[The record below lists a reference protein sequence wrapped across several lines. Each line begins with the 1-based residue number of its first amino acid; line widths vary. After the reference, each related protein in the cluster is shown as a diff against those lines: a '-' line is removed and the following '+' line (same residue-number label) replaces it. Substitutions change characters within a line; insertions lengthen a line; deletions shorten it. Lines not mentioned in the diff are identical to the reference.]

1 MKDLN
6 QIIDQLQDKMNELL
20 DRWLRIPS
28 VRAEEI
34 PGAPFGEE
42 TRKMLTVALNDAK
55 AMGFDVR
62 DFDGYA
68 GDVRMGPE
76 GQDPL
81 GILAHLDVVPAGD
94 GWDTDPFEPVVKDGR
109 LYARGSGDD
118 KGPAVAALL
127 AMLAVKEAGIPLNRE
142 VRLILGCSEE
152 TSWDDMA
159 YYKAHCDMPR
169 TGFSPDAS
177 YPIINTE
184 KGMLLVSLRSP
195 YEKNGLVRSIRVGE
209 RHNVVPGEASAE
221 LNGGEE
227 LAAKALEAAK
237 KLGFEAD
244 AAVNGDTVRLHTL
257 GATGHAAYPEAA
269 KNALGELLLILKELG
284 VTGGLR
290 TLADTVGME
299 YDGLSLGIRC
309 QDETSGPLTC
319 NLGILHY
326 DEENG
331 LYYLRSRYYNPII
344 RKYLNADI
352 LLGEQ
357 LPLQHN
363 TYSYCVNSP
372 ITKVDEDGCAS
383 TSSLWTTLLTRIQN
397 TRAITLHTQQA
408 IESPNS
414 KKPTVTVSALMNN
427 LQYLVDRKTDVSAD
441 KDTGCAMFIRAGILG
456 KKGRHSHKTYYAG
469 MTPMF
474 ENNMVFWGEISDIG
488 GTLGLIPGMILGEH
502 QDKKKFVSHGG
513 VYYGLH
519 DFGKGPEPAV
529 YSFDTKHKKGHL
541 HPYSDNDWV
550 YYGWHE
556 GVIFD

>member
-6 QIIDQLQDKMNELL
+6 PIIDQLQDKMNELL

-28 VRAEEI
+28 VRTEGI

-42 TRKMLTVALNDAK
+42 TRRMLTTALNDAK
-55 AMGFDVR
+55 AMGFETR

-76 GQDPL
+76 GKEPL

-109 LYARGSGDD
+109 IYARGSGDD

-127 AMLAVKEAGIPLNRE
+127 AMLAVKEAGVPLNRE

-152 TSWDDMA
+152 TDWDDMA

-184 KGMLLVSLRSP
+184 KGMLLVSLRAP
-195 YEKNGLVRSIRVGE
+195 YEKGGLVRSIRVGE
-209 RHNVVPGEASAE
+209 RHNVVPGEAEAE
-221 LNGGEE
+221 LNGDEA
-227 LAAKALEAAK
+227 LAARALEIAG

-244 AAVNGDTVRLHTL
+244 AVVADGVIQLHTT

-299 YDGLSLGIRC
+299 YDGKSLGIRC

-326 DEENG
+326 DAENG
-331 LYYLRSRYYNPII
+331 LYATLDIRYPILCDHKALSAALTAAVSDGLTAAIDTQKDPHHVAPNSRLIQCLLDAYHEETGLPRECQATGGGTYAKCLDEGVAFGCVFPGEEELAHQANEYISLESLKKNVRII
-344 RKYLNADI
+344 A
-352 LLGEQ
+352 
-357 LPLQHN
+357 
-363 TYSYCVNSP
+363 
-372 ITKVDEDGCAS
+372 
-383 TSSLWTTLLTRIQN
+383 
-397 TRAITLHTQQA
+397 RAIVKL
-408 IESPNS
+408 
-414 KKPTVTVSALMNN
+414 
-427 LQYLVDRKTDVSAD
+427 
-441 KDTGCAMFIRAGILG
+441 AG
-456 KKGRHSHKTYYAG
+456 
-469 MTPMF
+469 
-474 ENNMVFWGEISDIG
+474 E
-488 GTLGLIPGMILGEH
+488 
-502 QDKKKFVSHGG
+502 
-513 VYYGLH
+513 
-519 DFGKGPEPAV
+519 
-529 YSFDTKHKKGHL
+529 
-541 HPYSDNDWV
+541 
-550 YYGWHE
+550 
-556 GVIFD
+556 

>member
-269 KNALGELLLILKELG
+269 KNALGHFAYILEGLGDLDSLRPYRCAVEADGEHFEGEFIFGAVCNSTSLGGLVKLDPACVRMDDGMFELLLLRMPKSALDLQNLINVMTRMQYDYPGVILRHVRH
-284 VTGGLR
+284 VTV
-290 TLADTVGME
+290 TT
-299 YDGLSLGIRC
+299 
-309 QDETSGPLTC
+309 
-319 NLGILHY
+319 
-326 DEENG
+326 DEE
-331 LYYLRSRYYNPII
+331 LPWSL
-344 RKYLNADI
+344 D
-352 LLGEQ
+352 GEYCPSAPRVEIENLPAAVQ
-357 LPLQHN
+357 LVH
-363 TYSYCVNSP
+363 
-372 ITKVDEDGCAS
+372 
-383 TSSLWTTLLTRIQN
+383 
-397 TRAITLHTQQA
+397 
-408 IESPNS
+408 
-414 KKPTVTVSALMNN
+414 
-427 LQYLVDRKTDVSAD
+427 
-441 KDTGCAMFIRAGILG
+441 
-456 KKGRHSHKTYYAG
+456 
-469 MTPMF
+469 
-474 ENNMVFWGEISDIG
+474 
-488 GTLGLIPGMILGEH
+488 
-502 QDKKKFVSHGG
+502 
-513 VYYGLH
+513 
-519 DFGKGPEPAV
+519 
-529 YSFDTKHKKGHL
+529 
-541 HPYSDNDWV
+541 
-550 YYGWHE
+550 
-556 GVIFD
+556 

>member
-1 MKDLN
+1 
-6 QIIDQLQDKMNELL
+6 
-20 DRWLRIPS
+20 
-28 VRAEEI
+28 
-34 PGAPFGEE
+34 
-42 TRKMLTVALNDAK
+42 MLTVALNDAK

-184 KGMLLVSLRSP
+184 KGMLLVSLRSL

-331 LYYLRSRYYNPII
+331 LYATLDIRYPILCDH
-344 RKYLNADI
+344 KALSAA
-352 LLGEQ
+352 L
-357 LPLQHN
+357 
-363 TYSYCVNSP
+363 TAAVS
-372 ITKVDEDGCAS
+372 DG
-383 TSSLWTTLLTRIQN
+383 LTATIDSQKEPHHV
-397 TRAITLHTQQA
+397 A
-408 IESPNS
+408 PNS
-414 KKPTVTVSALMNN
+414 KLIQCLLDAYHEVTGLPRECLS
-427 LQYLVDRKTDVSAD
+427 
-441 KDTGCAMFIRAGILG
+441 TG
-456 KKGRHSHKTYYAG
+456 
-469 MTPMF
+469 
-474 ENNMVFWGEISDIG
+474 G
-488 GTLGLIPGMILGEH
+488 GTYAKCL
-502 QDKKKFVSHGG
+502 D
-513 VYYGLH
+513 
-519 DFGKGPEPAV
+519 
-529 YSFDTKHKKGHL
+529 
-541 HPYSDNDWV
+541 
-550 YYGWHE
+550 E
-556 GVIFD
+556 GVAFGCVFPGEEELAHQANEYITLDSMMKNVRIIAHAIEKLAGE

>member
-221 LNGGEE
+221 LNGGEA
-227 LAAKALEAAK
+227 LAARALEVAE
-237 KLGFEAD
+237 EA
-244 AAVNGDTVRLHTL
+244 
-257 GATGHAAYPEAA
+257 
-269 KNALGELLLILKELG
+269 
-284 VTGGLR
+284 GLR
-290 TLADTVGME
+290 GGRGVGTAIPS
-299 YDGLSLGIRC
+299 GCIRRARRA
-309 QDETSGPLTC
+309 TRPTPK
-319 NLGILHY
+319 
-326 DEENG
+326 
-331 LYYLRSRYYNPII
+331 RR
-344 RKYLNADI
+344 R
-352 LLGEQ
+352 
-357 LPLQHN
+357 
-363 TYSYCVNSP
+363 TRW
-372 ITKVDEDGCAS
+372 AS
-383 TSSLWTTLLTRIQN
+383 
-397 TRAITLHTQQA
+397 
-408 IESPNS
+408 
-414 KKPTVTVSALMNN
+414 
-427 LQYLVDRKTDVSAD
+427 
-441 KDTGCAMFIRAGILG
+441 CC
-456 KKGRHSHKTYYAG
+456 
-469 MTPMF
+469 
-474 ENNMVFWGEISDIG
+474 
-488 GTLGLIPGMILGEH
+488 
-502 QDKKKFVSHGG
+502 
-513 VYYGLH
+513 
-519 DFGKGPEPAV
+519 
-529 YSFDTKHKKGHL
+529 
-541 HPYSDNDWV
+541 
-550 YYGWHE
+550 
-556 GVIFD
+556 

>member
-237 KLGFEAD
+237 
-244 AAVNGDTVRLHTL
+244 
-257 GATGHAAYPEAA
+257 
-269 KNALGELLLILKELG
+269 NALGELLLILKELG

-331 LYYLRSRYYNPII
+331 LYATLDIRYPILCDH
-344 RKYLNADI
+344 KALSAA
-352 LLGEQ
+352 L
-357 LPLQHN
+357 
-363 TYSYCVNSP
+363 TAAVS
-372 ITKVDEDGCAS
+372 DG
-383 TSSLWTTLLTRIQN
+383 LTATIDSQKEPHHV
-397 TRAITLHTQQA
+397 A
-408 IESPNS
+408 PNS
-414 KKPTVTVSALMNN
+414 KLIQCLLDAYHEVTGLPRECLS
-427 LQYLVDRKTDVSAD
+427 
-441 KDTGCAMFIRAGILG
+441 TG
-456 KKGRHSHKTYYAG
+456 
-469 MTPMF
+469 
-474 ENNMVFWGEISDIG
+474 G
-488 GTLGLIPGMILGEH
+488 GTYAKCL
-502 QDKKKFVSHGG
+502 D
-513 VYYGLH
+513 
-519 DFGKGPEPAV
+519 
-529 YSFDTKHKKGHL
+529 
-541 HPYSDNDWV
+541 
-550 YYGWHE
+550 E
-556 GVIFD
+556 GVAFGCVFPGEEELAHQANEYITLDSMMKNVRIIAHAIEKLAGE

>member
-237 KLGFEAD
+237 KLGFEAGENLVALVFCGD
-244 AAVNGDTVRLHTL
+244 YKGFVLFFFENGK
-257 GATGHAAYPEAA
+257 AA
-269 KNALGELLLILKELG
+269 KVPLSAYETKTNRKKLTGAYSDRSPLIKVVAL
-284 VTGGLR
+284 
-290 TLADTVGME
+290 DT
-299 YDGLSLGIRC
+299 
-309 QDETSGPLTC
+309 DE
-319 NLGILHY
+319 
-326 DEENG
+326 
-331 LYYLRSRYYNPII
+331 
-344 RKYLNADI
+344 
-352 LLGEQ
+352 Q
-357 LPLQHN
+357 
-363 TYSYCVNSP
+363 
-372 ITKVDEDGCAS
+372 
-383 TSSLWTTLLTRIQN
+383 
-397 TRAITLHTQQA
+397 
-408 IESPNS
+408 
-414 KKPTVTVSALMNN
+414 M
-427 LQYLVDRKTDVSAD
+427 
-441 KDTGCAMFIRAGILG
+441 
-456 KKGRHSHKTYYAG
+456 
-469 MTPMF
+469 
-474 ENNMVFWGEISDIG
+474 
-488 GTLGLIPGMILGEH
+488 
-502 QDKKKFVSHGG
+502 
-513 VYYGLH
+513 
-519 DFGKGPEPAV
+519 AV
-529 YSFDTKHKKGHL
+529 YSTDGRAAIFSTAQLLPKTTRNTQGVAVMTLKKKATLRDAVLLSKSGIVNESRYRTKTIPSAGALLKEEDSAEKQQTFE
-541 HPYSDNDWV
+541 V
-550 YYGWHE
+550 
-556 GVIFD
+556 

>member
-1 MKDLN
+1 M
-6 QIIDQLQDKMNELL
+6 
-20 DRWLRIPS
+20 
-28 VRAEEI
+28 
-34 PGAPFGEE
+34 
-42 TRKMLTVALNDAK
+42 
-55 AMGFDVR
+55 
-62 DFDGYA
+62 
-68 GDVRMGPE
+68 
-76 GQDPL
+76 
-81 GILAHLDVVPAGD
+81 
-94 GWDTDPFEPVVKDGR
+94 
-109 LYARGSGDD
+109 
-118 KGPAVAALL
+118 
-127 AMLAVKEAGIPLNRE
+127 
-142 VRLILGCSEE
+142 
-152 TSWDDMA
+152 
-159 YYKAHCDMPR
+159 
-169 TGFSPDAS
+169 
-177 YPIINTE
+177 
-184 KGMLLVSLRSP
+184 
-195 YEKNGLVRSIRVGE
+195 
-209 RHNVVPGEASAE
+209 
-221 LNGGEE
+221 
-227 LAAKALEAAK
+227 
-237 KLGFEAD
+237 
-244 AAVNGDTVRLHTL
+244 
-257 GATGHAAYPEAA
+257 
-269 KNALGELLLILKELG
+269 
-284 VTGGLR
+284 
-290 TLADTVGME
+290 
-299 YDGLSLGIRC
+299 
-309 QDETSGPLTC
+309 
-319 NLGILHY
+319 Y
-326 DEENG
+326 DEETG
-331 LYYLRSRYYNPII
+331 LYYLRSRYYNLII

-474 ENNMVFWGEISDIG
+474 ENNMVFWREISDIG

-513 VYYGLH
+513 VYYGLY

-550 YYGWHE
+550 YYGWYE

>member
-6 QIIDQLQDKMNELL
+6 LIIDQLQDKMNELL

-209 RHNVVPGEASAE
+209 RHNVVPGEAEAE
-221 LNGGEE
+221 LNGDEA
-227 LAAKALEAAK
+227 LAARALEIAG

-244 AAVNGDTVRLHTL
+244 AVVADGIIQLHTL

-331 LYYLRSRYYNPII
+331 LYATLDIRYPILCDH
-344 RKYLNADI
+344 KALSAA
-352 LLGEQ
+352 L
-357 LPLQHN
+357 
-363 TYSYCVNSP
+363 TAAVS
-372 ITKVDEDGCAS
+372 DG
-383 TSSLWTTLLTRIQN
+383 LTATIDSQKEPHHV
-397 TRAITLHTQQA
+397 A
-408 IESPNS
+408 PNS
-414 KKPTVTVSALMNN
+414 KLIQCLLDAYHEVTGLPRECLS
-427 LQYLVDRKTDVSAD
+427 
-441 KDTGCAMFIRAGILG
+441 TG
-456 KKGRHSHKTYYAG
+456 
-469 MTPMF
+469 
-474 ENNMVFWGEISDIG
+474 G
-488 GTLGLIPGMILGEH
+488 GTYAKCL
-502 QDKKKFVSHGG
+502 D
-513 VYYGLH
+513 
-519 DFGKGPEPAV
+519 
-529 YSFDTKHKKGHL
+529 
-541 HPYSDNDWV
+541 
-550 YYGWHE
+550 E
-556 GVIFD
+556 GVAFGCVFPGEEELAHQANEYITLDSMMKNVRIIAHAIEKLAGE